1 MQKQTMESGVKEKA
15 ARWRASGVGYERP
28 YFAFLLNTPALLI
41 VVLLAGYPIVYSAWI
56 SLHKFSLK
64 RPRVFDFVG
73 LANYRR
79 ILESEEFWSALWV
92 DSKSAVRR
100 TTHLIM
106 KLSRPLVAIDRTS
119 DRHQPLSQGS
129 SLLATT
135 SSREIGSRYFCPLLE
150 LPLGLLASWWPTTQP
165 AAAPS
170 LPWPAMWPATPP
182 TTAPL
187 MQPLASTGE
196 IEVSASRHTDAKIA
210 FIHVLRD

>member
-28 YFAFLLNTPALLI
+28 HFAFLLNTPALLI

-106 KLSRPLVAIDRTS
+106 ELSWPLVAIDRTS
-119 DRHQPLSQGS
+119 DQHQPLSHGS
-129 SLLATT
+129 SPLATT
-135 SSREIGSRYFCPLLE
+135 QLPRDRQPLL
-150 LPLGLLASWWPTTQP
+150 LPLVGVAIGLVGLMVADYTAGRSAELAVACHVAGH
-165 AAAPS
+165 AADHGS
-170 LPWPAMWPATPP
+170 F
-182 TTAPL
+182 
-187 MQPLASTGE
+187 
-196 IEVSASRHTDAKIA
+196 DAA
-210 FIHVLRD
+210 LGFHRRDRSECQQAH